1 MSKNF
6 QTFAELDKSR
16 LANQYVVIINEKVFA
31 TGEDIESMLKKARR
45 QYPGKTPFVAKVP
58 DKELLVL

>member
-1 MSKNF
+1 MSDNF
-6 QTFAELDKSR
+6 EVFCKLDKSQYT
-16 LANQYVVIINEKVFA
+16 NQYVVIINKKVFA
-31 TGEDIESMLKKARR
+31 TGKDIEFMLEKARK

>member
-1 MSKNF
+1 MSENF
-6 QTFAELDKSR
+6 ETFVRLDKSE

-31 TGEDIESMLKKARR
+31 TGQDIESMLRKVKKK
-45 QYPGKTPFVAKVP
+45 YPGKTPFVAKVP